1 MTQTQLDAINF
12 KINADVSIVAVHHE
26 KEKSK
31 IKCILSNECVLKP
44 WKNSSVIIV
53 EDGCRRV
60 RLSSNQLFNLYD
72 LKETLLFLTSIVE
85 NQ

>member
-31 IKCILSNECVLKP
+31 IKCILSNECEL
-44 WKNSSVIIV
+44 
-53 EDGCRRV
+53 
-60 RLSSNQLFNLYD
+60 
-72 LKETLLFLTSIVE
+72 
-85 NQ
+85 